1 MRRAD
6 RLYQLI
12 EILRRRRKATAAE
25 IADELEV
32 SKRTI
37 YRDITDLIGA
47 GVPIVGEAGFGY
59 ALQPGFDLPP
69 IMLTKDEAE
78 ALALGAKIVAAWSD
92 ADLARSAEGALAK
105 IVAKLPAKEARAAK
119 RDIFIAPDAA
129 RRERPAVSLIGL
141 RRAIEDRRKIRLS

>member
-1 MRRAD
+1 
-6 RLYQLI
+6 
-12 EILRRRRKATAAE
+12 
-25 IADELEV
+25 
-32 SKRTI
+32 
-37 YRDITDLIGA
+37 
-47 GVPIVGEAGFGY
+47 
-59 ALQPGFDLPP
+59 
-69 IMLTKDEAE
+69 MLTKDEAE

-141 RRAIEDRRKIRLS
+141 RRAVEDRRKIRLSYVSLRGEASERLVWPLALGFFGPVWLLLGWCEHRQDFRNFRLDRVNSFDL